1 MLCISW
7 LIVNHERLTTVSHE
21 GLTLK
26 CHEGHFR
33 ITSQQTW
40 GQRYQRLRAHV
51 DDCISIALFTL
62 ILFYDMRFIIL
73 SILIIHCGLWVLG
86 LLWHIFIVSIDG
98 DYIMSSF
105 IYALS
110 FQYEYTVLLWAR
122 GQLLTPTQ
130 FDVTGTHRST
140 HVELSLQSRRERT
153 MMDDPIESGIFGE
166 CWSLLWTPCFVYD
179 LRYLILFL
187 WSVYEIEI
195 CMIWC
200 RCMMMLYIFEMQ

>member
-1 MLCISW
+1 MHLLLCGRIWYENDDIMGYYNIASHTICMLCISW
-7 LIVNHERLTTVSHE
+7 LIVNHEGLTIVSHE

-98 DYIMSSF
+98 DYIISSSICIVISIW
-105 IYALS
+105 IYCLVVSTWTIAHTHTVWCDRYTS
-110 FQYEYTVLLWAR
+110 EYSCR
-122 GQLLTPTQ
+122 I
-130 FDVTGTHRST
+130 VTA
-140 HVELSLQSRRERT
+140 
-153 MMDDPIESGIFGE
+153 ES
-166 CWSLLWTPCFVYD
+166 
-179 LRYLILFL
+179 
-187 WSVYEIEI
+187 
-195 CMIWC
+195 
-200 RCMMMLYIFEMQ
+200 